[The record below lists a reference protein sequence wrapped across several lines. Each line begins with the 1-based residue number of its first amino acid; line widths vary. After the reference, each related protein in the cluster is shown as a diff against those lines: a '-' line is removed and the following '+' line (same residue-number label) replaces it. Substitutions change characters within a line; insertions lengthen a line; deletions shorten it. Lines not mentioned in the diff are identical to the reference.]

1 MSEVTALI
9 DIGGSSIKVSIY
21 SQSSDEIVSVTESAS
36 PIASGDTVTQDPSW
50 LFDKIL
56 LAMNSAGAAL
66 TPGTRIEKVLVSSI
80 RQGFCLVAGEE
91 VLTPLIYN
99 SDTSGRHSEE
109 EILSYGHDRLYNE
122 TGHWFASQLTL
133 PKIVQLKRVSPEL
146 FHAETRLAF
155 VHDWLVWHLTGILQ
169 TEMTLV
175 SSGQLALLSENR
187 VHVTL
192 LEYFGFDGKL
202 IPPLGKFNEGVGGLR
217 QSIKEEL
224 GPEWQSVVVH
234 VGGGDSHFLHMGG
247 SNNDPG
253 TIVVS
258 AGSSTPVSYLKTDLK
273 SSILAR
279 PWISTSFVEGLYF
292 HEGNCGYPGTYFGW
306 LKVHSESG
314 EFFEP
319 FAVSEDEINAAPEV
333 FGSCQHW
340 SYESWRNCPPFAI
353 LNQNAFLN
361 ANQLMLGLILDY
373 AFSLKSQILDLIDD
387 QMTSSKKVVI
397 TGGGANEFLGRILQ
411 TILGSKVQIINS
423 DECAKNLLHLIST
436 GSARE
441 TSPYMPLK
449 SFDAKITDSLLRLEK
464 DHAEDY
470 LSIEGSREMIRNVV

>member
-21 SQSSDEIVSVTESAS
+21 SQSIDEIVSVTEAAS
-36 PIASGDTVTQDPSW
+36 PSTNGDAVTQDPSC

-56 LAMNSAGAAL
+56 LAMNAAGAAL
-66 TPGTRIEKVLVSSI
+66 SPGTRIEKVVVSSI
-80 RQGFCLVAGEE
+80 RQGFCLIAGEE

-99 SDTSGRHSEE
+99 SDTSGRHGEE

-122 TGHWFASQLTL
+122 TGHWFAPQLTL
-133 PKIVQLKRVSPEL
+133 PKIVQLKKVSPHL

-175 SSGQLALLSENR
+175 SSGQLALLREGR
-187 VHVTL
+187 VHLTL

-202 IPPLGKFNEGVGGLR
+202 IPPLGKFNEGVGGLKR
-217 QSIKEEL
+217 SIKEEL

-247 SNNDPG
+247 SSNDPG

-258 AGSSTPVSYLKTDLK
+258 AGSSTPVSYLKTDFK
-273 SSILAR
+273 RSILAK

-306 LKVHSESG
+306 LKIHSQAG
-314 EFFEP
+314 EHFEP
-319 FAVSEDEINAAPEV
+319 STFSADEINTAPAV

-340 SYESWRNCPPFAI
+340 SYESWRNCPPFSI
-353 LNQNAFLN
+353 LDQNAFVN
-361 ANQLMLGLILDY
+361 VNQLILGLLLDY
-373 AFSLKSQILDLIDD
+373 AFSLKSQILDLIDG
-387 QMTSSKKVVI
+387 QTASNEKVVI

-411 TILGSKVQIINS
+411 TILGKKVQIINS

-441 TSPYMPLK
+441 TPSYTALQ

-464 DHAEDY
+464 DHARDY
-470 LSIEGSREMIRNVV
+470 LSIEGSREMIRNVI